1 MSYTLPGGASD
12 AVGDAVYLVQ
22 ANNFYTLANLQTPT
36 GTAVGGAWTLQHSY
50 DSGTNTLHTK
60 VWRGIITNAT
70 GTVVVNF
77 ATAPPDEERYSAV
90 YVFSGAATTSSTP
103 AAAPVASSTSF
114 PAPSCTPGSA
124 NDCLIAWYATQS
136 TNFNFT
142 MPGAPFTALPEYDL
156 VSGGNTYRG
165 GYESLSSAAATGT
178 RTATG
183 SGAAVIGVAFSFTVT
198 PPAGLTQRAAV
209 GGTSTASIT
218 SIATSFPAG
227 TTTGDLVYILVTTNT
242 RATAPVAAGW
252 T

>member
-1 MSYTLPGGASD
+1 VLPKYVTDLGQQAAMSYTLPGGASD
-12 AVGDAVYLVQ
+12 AVGDAIYLVQ

-90 YVFSGAATTSSTP
+90 YVFAGAATTSSTP
-103 AAAPVASSTSF
+103 AGVPVASSTSF

-124 NDCLIAWYATQS
+124 DDCLIAWYATQS
-136 TNFNFT
+136 TNLNFT

-178 RTATG
+178 RTATA
-183 SGAAVIGVAFSFTVT
+183 SGAAVAGVAFDFTVSPLAPT
-198 PPAGLTQRAAV
+198 RVPPEIQPY
-209 GGTSTASIT
+209 TARR
-218 SIATSFPAG
+218 
-227 TTTGDLVYILVTTNT
+227 
-242 RATAPVAAGW
+242 RATLY
-252 T
+252 